1 MKESPHF
8 ESEQNLTKESK
19 ITPPY
24 LETVKPI
31 LEQQGFSDYLSYHK
45 VRCENGE
52 EKLQL
57 FINGIPVLRLVH
69 EYQAPL
75 LLDDTRIAEKRAK
88 EWRFWSER
96 AAEKAG
102 YCGGSELIY
111 AAKAN
116 PSSAIVAAAE
126 RAGCGHETSS
136 FHDLLNLYGLILNGI
151 VNPSR
156 MIVCNGFIV
165 RPDSSMP
172 SSFIP
177 MIDKNK
183 FIFSGN
189 MPDSQT
195 LDDSYADLVVRMAR
209 EGFNIIPV
217 LDSQE
222 LPFFREHA
230 PKTNVGL
237 RLKFGKVT
245 NDNELSEKISRLGMS
260 WEELQDTAELIKK
273 TPNLTLTMFHTMVGA
288 AETIPIDQFISCLSF
303 AADKYFQLR
312 LNNPSL
318 KYFNIGGGMAPKC
331 ENGYSH
337 SLFLSKFFEMMK
349 EKAAKFGQ
357 QEPKVIFEFGSFI
370 AAESGFYV
378 FQIIQRKKNDKSN
391 QWVIVNGGIMEAI
404 PDIFILKKKF
414 YWLAANNVESPA
426 ELYWIGDTTCDGD
439 GKYPQQVL
447 LPQTDNPTWLVIPA
461 VGAYQKILAGQGG
474 IKHCVQH
481 EPQEVIVEEMPD
493 GLVRSRTHKTNDRET
508 TRETLGYTQKDYQY
522 LKDLK

>member
-1 MKESPHF
+1 MNEIPHF
-8 ESEQNLTKESK
+8 ANTEQKERK
-19 ITPPY
+19 IAPTY
-24 LETVKPI
+24 FEAVKPI
-31 LEQQGFSDYLSYHK
+31 LEQQGFRDYLSYQK
-45 VRCENGE
+45 VRCESGGE
-52 EKLQL
+52 MTQL
-57 FINGIPVLRLVH
+57 LINGIPVLKLVQ

-75 LLDDTRIAEKRAK
+75 MILDTRIAEKRAK

-116 PSSAIVAAAE
+116 PGSAMVAAAE

-136 FHDLLNLYGLILNGI
+136 FHDLLNLYGLTLNGI
-151 VNPSR
+151 VNHSR

-165 RPDSSMP
+165 RPDSSMTR
-172 SSFIP
+172 SDIP
-177 MIDKNK
+177 KIDERK
-183 FIFSGN
+183 FTFSGSLSN
-189 MPDSQT
+189 RQT
-195 LDDSYADLVVRMAR
+195 LDDSYADLVIRMAR

-230 PKTNVGL
+230 PKMNIGL

-288 AETIPIDQFISCLSF
+288 AETIPVDQFIACLSF

-318 KYFNIGGGMAPKC
+318 RYFNIGGGMAPKC

-349 EKAAKFGQ
+349 EKATKFGQ
-357 QEPKVIFEFGSFI
+357 PEPKVVFEFGSFV

-378 FQIIQRKKNDKSN
+378 FQIIQRKKNSEDHP
-391 QWVIVNGGIMEAI
+391 WAIVNGGIMEAI
-404 PDIFILKKKF
+404 PDIFILKKNF
-414 YWLAANNVESPA
+414 FWLAANNVECPA
-426 ELYWIGDTTCDGD
+426 ELSWIGDTTCDSD

-461 VGAYQKILAGQGG
+461 VGAYQDILAGRGG

-481 EPQEVIVEEMPD
+481 EPREVIVEEIPD
-493 GLVRSRTHKTNDRET
+493 GTIRIRTHKTNDRET
-508 TRETLGYTQKDYQY
+508 TRETLGYTHKDYQF
-522 LKDLK
+522 LKKLK